1 MLPLLP
7 GPICSTWRLGRFGP
21 IEAGGPPPLVNLA
34 ASPEDPIALDSNQI
48 RTIFTTFFEEKGH
61 VVRPSASLIPND
73 PTLLLT
79 NAGMVPFKPFF
90 LGEET
95 PPYARATTVQ
105 KVVRT
110 IDIDIIGT
118 TLRHLSFF
126 EMPGNFSF
134 GDYFKADA
142 IPWSYELVTER
153 FGLDPDL
160 LWFSVFETDDEAFD
174 IWADIVPPERIQRRD
189 EKDNFWQM
197 GVPGPCGPCSEI
209 FFDKGA
215 EYGAGGGPAVGD
227 EDRFVEIWNLV
238 FMQNI
243 QDEPYHVIGDL
254 PAKNIDTGMG
264 LERMAAVLQ
273 GARSVFDI
281 DTIAHVR
288 EAGARYTGLT
298 YGEDERHDVSL
309 RILADHGR
317 TVAFL
322 IGDGVI
328 PSNDGRGYVLRRI
341 LRRAVRHAWQYG
353 GSGLVFPDLVKAT
366 VESHGDWYAELVER
380 EDFIT
385 DVVTREEE
393 RFRRTL
399 ESGHQLLDVELQADD
414 STKLSGATVF
424 KLHDT
429 YGFPVELTTEI
440 AAERGVTID
449 TAGFEAEMAEQRT
462 RARAAWKGGDEVAA
476 QDLYRSVLDVTGL
489 TDFVGYETEAA
500 DGQILAIVADGEAV
514 ERAEEGQQVELF
526 LSRTPFYGESGG
538 QIGDTGLI
546 ETETGIGVV
555 MDTKHALQGLHG
567 HRLRVDSGFLAVGQQ
582 ARATIDVPRRD
593 SIRRSHTGTH
603 ILHWALRDVLGDHA
617 AQAGSLVEPG
627 RLRFDF
633 SHFAQVAPEDLSE
646 VEARANEKLIDNG
659 NVMTTVTSKEKAEEM
674 GALAFFGDKYGDT
687 VRVVQVGDFS
697 VEFCGGTHTH
707 TAAQVGPLFVTSES
721 SIGSNLR
728 RVEALTG
735 LAAYQHLVDVRS
747 RLDEVGRLLKASGSE
762 VPTRVEALLGRVEGL
777 EAELDVI
784 RGQRRGEL
792 ATDLAGQAVD
802 VGDVSLLVGS
812 APGLDGI
819 GLRQLALG
827 IRDRLGSASVVVVGS
842 ENQGKASLV
851 GVVTRGLVDAGVSA
865 SEIISEAAREL
876 GGGASRDRELAQAG
890 GPHGDHL
897 EDALA
902 RARDSAER
910 VLGSL

>member
-1 MLPLLP
+1 M
-7 GPICSTWRLGRFGP
+7 
-21 IEAGGPPPLVNLA
+21 
-34 ASPEDPIALDSNQI
+34 DSNQI
-48 RTIFTTFFEEKGH
+48 RTVFTSFFEEKGH

-79 NAGMVPFKPFF
+79 NAGMVPFKPYF

-95 PPYARATTVQ
+95 PPHPRVTTVQ

-126 EMPGNFSF
+126 EMLGNFSF

-142 IPWSYELVTER
+142 IPWAYELVTER
-153 FGLDPDL
+153 LGLDPDL
-160 LWFSVFETDDEAFD
+160 LWFTVFETDDEAAE
-174 IWADIVPPERIQRRD
+174 IWSDIVPPERVQRRD

-209 FFDKGA
+209 FFDKGP
-215 EYGAGGGPAVGD
+215 EYGEGGGPAVGD
-227 EDRFVEIWNLV
+227 EGRFIELWNLV

-264 LERMAAVLQ
+264 LDRMAAVLQ
-273 GARSVFDI
+273 GVPSVFEI
-281 DTIAHVR
+281 DTMANIR
-288 EAGARYTGLT
+288 DAGARYAGLT

-317 TVAFL
+317 AVTFL

-353 GSGLVFPDLVKAT
+353 GEGLIFPQLVRAT
-366 VESHGDWYAELVER
+366 VESVGDWYTELVER
-380 EDFIT
+380 QDFIT

-399 ESGHQLLDVELQADD
+399 ESGHQLLDMELG
-414 STKLSGATVF
+414 SGETKELSGATVF

-429 YGFPVELTTEI
+429 YGFPVELTKEI
-440 AAERGVTID
+440 AAERGVSID
-449 TAGFEAEMAEQRT
+449 TAGFEAEMAQQRS

-476 QDLYRSVLDVTGL
+476 QKVYRSLLDVTGL
-489 TDFVGYETEAA
+489 TEFVGYETDAA
-500 DGQILAIVADGEAV
+500 EGQILAIVADGESIQ
-514 ERAEEGQQVELF
+514 RADEGRQVELF

-538 QIGDTGLI
+538 QIGDTGVI
-546 ETETGIGVV
+546 ETDTGTGVV
-555 MDTKHALQGLHG
+555 VDTQHALQGLHG
-567 HRLRVDSGFLAVGQQ
+567 HRLRVDSGYLAVGQTAH
-582 ARATIDVPRRD
+582 ARIDVPRRE

-603 ILHWALRDVLGDHA
+603 VLHWALRDVLGDHA
-617 AQAGSLVEPG
+617 TQAGSLVEPG

-633 SHFAQVAPEDLSE
+633 SHFAQLAPEELGE
-646 VEARANEKLIDNG
+646 VEARANEKLIDNAP
-659 NVMTTVTSKEKAEEM
+659 VKTTVTTKEEAEEM

-687 VRVVQVGDFS
+687 VRVVQVGEFS

-707 TAAQVGPLFVTSES
+707 TSAQVGPLLVTSES

-735 LAAYQHLVDVRS
+735 MAAYRYLVDVRNE
-747 RLDEVGRLLKASGSE
+747 LDRAGRLLKTSGSE
-762 VPTRVEALLGRVEGL
+762 VPARVEALLGRVEGL
-777 EAELDVI
+777 ESELEAI
-784 RGQRRGEL
+784 RSQRRGEL
-792 ATDLAGQAVD
+792 AAELAGQATR
-802 VGDVSLLVGS
+802 VGDVALLVGS
-812 APGLDGI
+812 APGLDGN

-827 IRDRLGSASVVVVGS
+827 VRDRLGAPSVIVVGS
-842 ENQGKASLV
+842 EQGGKAALIGLVTKDLV
-851 GVVTRGLVDAGVSA
+851 GQGVSA
-865 SEIISEAAREL
+865 AEIISEAAKDL
-876 GGGASRDRELAQAG
+876 GGGASRDPELAQAG
-890 GPHGDHL
+890 GPHGERVD
-897 EDALA
+897 EALA
-902 RARDSAER
+902 RARDRAER
-910 VLGSL
+910 ALGSL

>member
-1 MLPLLP
+1 
-7 GPICSTWRLGRFGP
+7 
-21 IEAGGPPPLVNLA
+21 
-34 ASPEDPIALDSNQI
+34 LDSNQI
-48 RTIFTTFFEEKGH
+48 RTTFTSFFEERGH

-79 NAGMVPFKPFF
+79 NAGMVPFKPYF

-95 PPYARATTVQ
+95 PPFPRATTVQ

-126 EMPGNFSF
+126 EMLGNFSF

-142 IPWSYELVTER
+142 IPWAYELVTER

-160 LWFSVFETDDEAFD
+160 LWFTVFETDDEAAE
-174 IWADIVPPERIQRRD
+174 IWSDIVPAERVQRRG

-209 FFDKGA
+209 FFDKGP
-215 EYGAGGGPAVGD
+215 EFGEGGGPAFGD

-238 FMQNI
+238 FMQDI
-243 QDEPYHVIGDL
+243 QDEPYHVIGEL
-254 PAKNIDTGMG
+254 PAKSIDTGMG
-264 LERMAAVLQ
+264 LDRMAAVLQ
-273 GARSVFDI
+273 GVRSVFDI
-281 DTIAHVR
+281 DTISHVR
-288 EAGARYTGLT
+288 DAGARYTGLT

-317 TVAFL
+317 AVTFL

-353 GSGLVFPDLVKAT
+353 GEGLVFPHLVKAT
-366 VESHGDWYAELVER
+366 VESVGDWYTELVER
-380 EDFIT
+380 QDFIT

-399 ESGHQLLDVELQADD
+399 ESGHQLLDMELG
-414 STKLSGATVF
+414 SGETKELSGATVF

-429 YGFPVELTTEI
+429 YGFPVELTKEI
-440 AAERGVTID
+440 AAERGVSID
-449 TAGFEAEMAEQRT
+449 TAGFEAEMAQQRS

-476 QDLYRSVLDVTGL
+476 QKVYRSLLDVTGL
-489 TDFVGYETEAA
+489 TEFVGYETDAA
-500 DGQILAIVADGEAV
+500 EGQILAIVADGESIQ
-514 ERAEEGQQVELF
+514 RADEGRQVELF

-538 QIGDTGLI
+538 QIGDTGVI
-546 ETETGIGVV
+546 ETDTGTGVV
-555 MDTKHALQGLHG
+555 VDTQHALQGLHG
-567 HRLRVDSGFLAVGQQ
+567 HRLRVDSGYLAVGQTAH
-582 ARATIDVPRRD
+582 ARIDVPRRE

-603 ILHWALRDVLGDHA
+603 VLHWALRDVLGDHA
-617 AQAGSLVEPG
+617 TQAGSLVEPG

-633 SHFAQVAPEDLSE
+633 SHFAQLAPEELGE
-646 VEARANEKLIDNG
+646 VEARANEKLIDNAP
-659 NVMTTVTSKEKAEEM
+659 VKTTVTTKEEAEEM

-687 VRVVQVGDFS
+687 VRVVQVGEFS

-707 TAAQVGPLFVTSES
+707 TSAQVGPLLVTSES

-735 LAAYQHLVDVRS
+735 MAAYRYLVDVRNE
-747 RLDEVGRLLKASGSE
+747 LDRAGRLLKTSGSE
-762 VPTRVEALLGRVEGL
+762 VPARVEALLGRVEGL
-777 EAELDVI
+777 ESELEAI
-784 RGQRRGEL
+784 RSQRRGEL
-792 ATDLAGQAVD
+792 AAELAGQATR
-802 VGDVSLLVGS
+802 VGDVALLVGS
-812 APGLDGI
+812 APGLDGN

-827 IRDRLGSASVVVVGS
+827 VRDRLGAPSVIVVGS
-842 ENQGKASLV
+842 EQGGKAALIGLVTKDLV
-851 GVVTRGLVDAGVSA
+851 GQGVSA
-865 SEIISEAAREL
+865 AEIISEAAKDL
-876 GGGASRDRELAQAG
+876 GGGASRDPELAQAG
-890 GPHGDHL
+890 GPHGERVD
-897 EDALA
+897 EALA
-902 RARDSAER
+902 RARDRAER
-910 VLGSL
+910 ALGSL